1 MWRTKLSYFLV
12 FLLTITTVLALP
24 NNVLANNQ
32 FEDITVNQEGYDEVN
47 YLLEKGVISGYTID
61 GKQYYKPQN
70 TVTRAQVA
78 KMVVIASGNTP
89 LSGKRPSYEDVKPGD
104 SLGGY
109 IEKARQL
116 GIFPVSKDNK
126 FYPNEYLTR
135 EEMSY
140 VLTKAFNLDEKRYKG
155 LDTIFDDVD
164 KNHPYA
170 TTINTIYYSGL
181 AVTSSTFNPKN
192 TLTRSQFA
200 LFVARASDEKFRL
213 KLPVEGETNIPEKP
227 NTADVIA
234 IVRST
239 TNGLNIRQEPK
250 IENNNIIGKVNAGGN
265 LAVYD
270 IQGDWLKVTYNGV
283 FAYISSQYAEYIDAK
298 TRQPLTNV
306 TKKVKANQ
314 DLNLYYG
321 ATSSSK
327 KITQVGV
334 VPAGTELEVYTSEG
348 GYYQVKYKNIP
359 GYIVGESTTD
369 LTPTPPPVIEEKPKP
384 TPPTTAPSGPTATV
398 GRVTVDYVNVRAQ
411 ANNQSKQLG
420 QLRLGQRVAVN
431 QISGYWANIN
441 FNGQSAWVY
450 KSYLK
455 LLNQN
460 GLPLQ
465 NRIIVI
471 DPGHGG
477 KDPGA
482 VSNGYNEKSIVL
494 KVGNLVGQKLR
505 TAGADVRQ
513 TRTTDKFLELQ
524 EIVDFTNR
532 NEAEIFVSIHVNS
545 FGSSTAHGTETYY
558 SITAGDMYKEDQDLA
573 TFINSQIV
581 KNANMYNRGVKTAPY
596 YVTRNVIIPAVLV
609 ELGFISND
617 TDRAKLVSD
626 KYVEIYA
633 ESIYQGIVQYY
644 SKQ

>member
-1 MWRTKLSYFLV
+1 MWRKIIGNLAIIAVIVAAFFTTAASTKANQAFSDVKQSDEAYKAIEYLV
-12 FLLTITTVLALP
+12 
-24 NNVLANNQ
+24 
-32 FEDITVNQEGYDEVN
+32 G
-47 YLLEKGVISGYTID
+47 KGVIQGYIED
-61 GKQYYKPQN
+61 SEKLFKPYN
-70 TVTRAQVA
+70 AVKRAQVA
-78 KMVVIASGNTP
+78 KMIVIASGNKPKEVTSVSYPDLSLTSDLTP
-89 LSGKRPSYEDVKPGD
+89 YVERAAELGYFETPKGANFKPFEE
-104 SLGGY
+104 
-109 IEKARQL
+109 I
-116 GIFPVSKDNK
+116 
-126 FYPNEYLTR
+126 TR
-135 EEMSY
+135 GEMSY
-140 VLTKAFNLDEKRYKG
+140 ALTKAFK
-155 LDTIFDDVD
+155 LDTTEFKDTATIFSDVD
-164 KNHPYA
+164 SKHAYA
-170 TTINTIYYSGL
+170 ESVNAIYYNGIAMGASN
-181 AVTSSTFNPKN
+181 FNPDN
-192 TLTRSQFA
+192 TLTRAQFS
-200 LFVARASDEKFRL
+200 LFVARASNEQFRL
-213 KLPVEGETNIPEKP
+213 ELPVKGDTNIPQEEKP
-227 NTADVIA
+227 DPNNVIA
-234 IVRST
+234 YIRSNVSGLAIRTSKDVTST
-239 TNGLNIRQEPK
+239 TNIQSR
-250 IENNNIIGKVNAGGN
+250 VNTGGN

-270 IQGDWLKVTYNGV
+270 IEGKWLRVTHGGKFGYVHSDYVTY
-283 FAYISSQYAEYIDAK
+283 IDGD
-298 TRQPLTNV
+298 TRTPLTDV
-306 TKKVKANQ
+306 TKKVKATG
-314 DLNLYYG
+314 DLNLYVK
-321 ATSSSK
+321 ASSLSK
-327 KITQVGV
+327 KITPLGIIKK
-334 VPAGTELEVYTSEG
+334 GTELNVYRSKD
-348 GYYQVKYKNIP
+348 GYYQVLYQGVP
-359 GYIVGESTTD
+359 GYIVANSTID
-369 LTPTPPPVIEEKPKP
+369 LTPTEPEKPAPPVT
-384 TPPTTAPSGPTATV
+384 TPPTSTSTV

-420 QLRLGQRVAVN
+420 QLRIGQRVAVN

-505 TAGADVRQ
+505 AAGADVRQ

-524 EIVDFTNR
+524 EIVNFTNR

-558 SITAGDMYKEDQDLA
+558 SVSAGDMYKEDHDLA

-581 KNANMYNRGVKTAPY
+581 KNANMYNRGIKTAPF

>member
-1 MWRTKLSYFLV
+1 MISY
-12 FLLTITTVLALP
+12 LTIIAVTMAAFFTAATSTQ
-24 NNVLANNQ
+24 ANQ
-32 FEDITVNQEGYDEVN
+32 AFSDVSESHGAHKEIQ
-47 YLLEKGVISGYTID
+47 YLVEKGVIKGYTAEN
-61 GKQYYKPQN
+61 GLAEFRPNKA
-70 TVTRAQVA
+70 VTRAQVA
-78 KMVVIASGNTP
+78 KMLVLGSGETP
-89 LSGKRPSYEDVKPGD
+89 SSATVSSFSDIKANDDYIP
-104 SLGGY
+104 Y
-109 IEKARQL
+109 IEKAVEL
-116 GIFPVSKDNK
+116 GYFEVEKGQA
-126 FYPNEYLTR
+126 FYPNEYIKR
-135 EEMSY
+135 GEMSY
-140 VLTKAFNLDEKRYKG
+140 ALVKAFKLDTDEYKG
-155 LDTIFDDVD
+155 LPTIFGDVSA
-164 KNHPYA
+164 NHRYA
-170 TTINTIYYSGL
+170 KEINAVYYNGL
-181 AVTSSTFNPKN
+181 AIRAMNFNPDKS
-192 TLTRSQFA
+192 LTRAQFSS
-200 LFVARASDEKFRL
+200 FVARASSETFRL
-213 KLPVEGETNIPEKP
+213 ELPVKGETNLEEKP
-227 NTADVIA
+227 NPADVIGV
-234 IVRST
+234 VRST
-239 TNGLNIRQEPK
+239 TNGLNVRK
-250 IENNNIIGKVNAGGN
+250 GSTTSSAVMGKVNTGGQ

-270 IQGDWLKVTYNGV
+270 MQGDWLKITYNGEFGYV
-283 FAYISSQYAEYIDAK
+283 SKQYVKFVDAQ
-298 TRQPLTNV
+298 TREFLENA
-306 TKKVKANQ
+306 TKKVKATQ
-314 DLNLYYG
+314 GLNLYYG
-321 ATSSSK
+321 PSSSSK
-327 KITQVGV
+327 KIVQVGV
-334 VPAGTELEVYTSEG
+334 IPAGTELDVYSSKD
-348 GYYQVKYKNIP
+348 GYYQVMYKDVP
-359 GYIVGESTTD
+359 GYIVANSATD
-369 LTPTPPPVIEEKPKP
+369 ITPTL
-384 TPPTTAPSGPTATV
+384 PPTTAPSGPTATV

-420 QLRLGQRVAVN
+420 QLRIGQRVAVN

-505 TAGADVRQ
+505 AAGADVRQ

-609 ELGFISND
+609 ELGFISNG

>member
-1 MWRTKLSYFLV
+1 M
-12 FLLTITTVLALP
+12 
-24 NNVLANNQ
+24 
-32 FEDITVNQEGYDEVN
+32 
-47 YLLEKGVISGYTID
+47 
-61 GKQYYKPQN
+61 
-70 TVTRAQVA
+70 
-78 KMVVIASGNTP
+78 
-89 LSGKRPSYEDVKPGD
+89 
-104 SLGGY
+104 
-109 IEKARQL
+109 
-116 GIFPVSKDNK
+116 
-126 FYPNEYLTR
+126 
-135 EEMSY
+135 
-140 VLTKAFNLDEKRYKG
+140 
-155 LDTIFDDVD
+155 
-164 KNHPYA
+164 
-170 TTINTIYYSGL
+170 
-181 AVTSSTFNPKN
+181 
-192 TLTRSQFA
+192 
-200 LFVARASDEKFRL
+200 
-213 KLPVEGETNIPEKP
+213 
-227 NTADVIA
+227 
-234 IVRST
+234 
-239 TNGLNIRQEPK
+239 
-250 IENNNIIGKVNAGGN
+250 
-265 LAVYD
+265 
-270 IQGDWLKVTYNGV
+270 
-283 FAYISSQYAEYIDAK
+283 
-298 TRQPLTNV
+298 
-306 TKKVKANQ
+306 
-314 DLNLYYG
+314 
-321 ATSSSK
+321 
-327 KITQVGV
+327 
-334 VPAGTELEVYTSEG
+334 
-348 GYYQVKYKNIP
+348 
-359 GYIVGESTTD
+359 
-369 LTPTPPPVIEEKPKP
+369 
-384 TPPTTAPSGPTATV
+384 
-398 GRVTVDYVNVRAQ
+398 DYVNVRAQ

-505 TAGADVRQ
+505 AAGADVRQ

-581 KNANMYNRGVKTAPY
+581 KNANMYNRGVKTAPF

>member
-1 MWRTKLSYFLV
+1 MLAV
-12 FLLTITTVLALP
+12 VTIFTNPL
-24 NNVLANNQ
+24 NSLANFK
-32 FEDITVNQEGYDEVN
+32 FEDVTENHEEYEEVQ
-47 YLLEKGVISGYTID
+47 YLLNKEVVSGYTID
-61 GKQYYKPQN
+61 GKKYYKPQN

-78 KMVVIASGNTP
+78 KMVIIASGNTP
-89 LSGKRPSYEDVKPGD
+89 LSGKRPSYNDVKAGD
-104 SLGGY
+104 SLTGY

-116 GIFPVSKDNK
+116 GIFPVSKDNN
-126 FYPNEYLTR
+126 FYPNEFITR

-140 VLTKAFNLDEKRYKG
+140 VLTKAFGLDEKKYKD
-155 LDTIFDDVD
+155 LDTIYEDVD

-170 TTINTIYYSGL
+170 TTVNTIYYNGL
-181 AVTSSTFNPKN
+181 AVTSSKFNPKS

-200 LFVARASDEKFRL
+200 LFVARASEEKFRL
-213 KLPVEGETNIPEKP
+213 KLPVEGETNLPEKP
-227 NTADVIA
+227 NVADVLA

-239 TNGLNIRQEPK
+239 TDGLNIRQEPK
-250 IENNNIIGKVNAGGN
+250 VASNNIIGKVNTGGN

-270 IQGDWLKVTYNGV
+270 IQGEWLKVTYNGV
-283 FAYISSQYAEYIDAK
+283 FAYVSKQHTQYIDSQ
-298 TRQPLTNV
+298 TRQPLGEA

-314 DLNLYYG
+314 DLNLYYSSS
-321 ATSSSK
+321 SSSK
-327 KITQVGV
+327 KITQLGV
-334 VPAGTELEVYTSEG
+334 IPASTELNVYTSKD
-348 GYYQVKYKNIP
+348 GYYQVVYKDVP
-359 GYIVGESTTD
+359 GYIVAESTTD
-369 LTPTPPPVIEEKPKP
+369 ITPVAPEPPIEEKPVI
-384 TPPTTAPSGPTATV
+384 PPTAGPTSTV

-411 ANNQSKQLG
+411 ANNQSKQVG
-420 QLRLGQRVAVN
+420 QLRMGQRVAVN
-431 QISGYWANIN
+431 KISGYWANIN
-441 FNGQSAWVY
+441 YNGQSAWVY

-505 TAGADVRQ
+505 AAGADVRQ
-513 TRTTDKFLELQ
+513 TRTTDKYLELG

-532 NEAEIFVSIHVNS
+532 NEAEIFVSVHVNS
-545 FGSSTAHGTETYY
+545 FSGQNAHGTETYY
-558 SITAGDMYKEDQDLA
+558 SVSAGDMYKEDHDLA

-581 KNANMYNRGVKTAPY
+581 NNANMYNRGIKTAPF

-617 TDRAKLVSD
+617 SDRAKLVSD